1 MSPYVWDLFQACST
15 RAEIEWLYWN
25 SFSYG
30 DRSLG
35 ISDVC
40 IFAVLARSTAPL
52 LLLPSV
58 GAAARVCSRY
68 PRGPN
73 GCAGRA
79 VAPLSSTPQMPM
91 IYRSATPSMM
101 HMGTVW
107 YVSTA
112 CM

>member
-58 GAAARVCSRY
+58 LQPVS
-68 PRGPN
+68 
-73 GCAGRA
+73 
-79 VAPLSSTPQMPM
+79 AP
-91 IYRSATPSMM
+91 ATPEGPTDAQVVQSRRF
-101 HMGTVW
+101 HLHHK
-107 YVSTA
+107 
-112 CM
+112 CQ